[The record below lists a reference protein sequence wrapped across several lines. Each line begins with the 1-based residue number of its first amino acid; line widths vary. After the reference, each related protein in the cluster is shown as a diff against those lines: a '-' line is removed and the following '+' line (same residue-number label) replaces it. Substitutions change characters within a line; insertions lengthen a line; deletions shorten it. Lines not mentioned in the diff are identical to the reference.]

1 MRTNP
6 MSFEEHRALGEKVK
20 EVVGL
25 LDDIFSTVSR
35 HYGKSHQMSRAL
47 RSARDSVDNMKCR
60 FDDVAGD
67 EHYAEHGDA
76 VNKLY
81 YGKPENE

>member
-20 EVVGL
+20 EVNL
-25 LDDIFSTVSR
+25 LLSDIFSTVNR
-35 HYGKSHQMSRAL
+35 HYGKTHKMSRAL
-47 RSARDSVDNMKCR
+47 CSAKKSVGKMQSC
-60 FDDVAGD
+60 FDDVAAE
-67 EHYAEHGDA
+67 EHYAEHGNA

-81 YGKPENE
+81 YGQPENE